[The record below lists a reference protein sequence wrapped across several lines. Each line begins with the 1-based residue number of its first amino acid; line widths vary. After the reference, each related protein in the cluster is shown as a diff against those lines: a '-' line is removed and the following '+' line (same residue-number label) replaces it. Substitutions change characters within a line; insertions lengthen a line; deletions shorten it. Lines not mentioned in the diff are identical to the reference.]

1 MTIDVWIFQFTIE
14 ELIGLIFFGLAFL
27 IQLVYIILLIKYIY
41 SGKQSG
47 NQPSLP
53 SVSIIVTSRNYV
65 SHLQELLP
73 TLLLQDYPDFEVVVV
88 DDCST
93 DGTDW
98 LLAEMKISH
107 GNLKTTRII
116 QETDFPNALAI
127 TIGVR
132 ASSKDWLIYL
142 SPLCEVPDN
151 QWLRNY
157 ALRLEPD
164 KEVAIGYIQYKEDTG
179 NFYSWIRFENFT
191 SWLLSGASHSF
202 GLAMPVFEYNLAY
215 RRETF
220 LDLRGFAA
228 VLDSPFSEN
237 ELFINKIANKK
248 NTVIQNNK
256 NTLIAYTGE
265 SDWIDLVEFKKKQL
279 MLRRKFSAS
288 QRFFRSLNLSSRLI
302 LTASLILLLVIS
314 PWKFWILGA
323 WGFLII
329 FEMSWIAVATNKL
342 GEKNF
347 LPMLLIY
354 KAFLPFINGCF
365 IINQLFTS
373 QKRKWK

>member
-1 MTIDVWIFQFTIE
+1 MTIDFWEFQFAYE
-14 ELIGLIFFGLAFL
+14 EFIGLIFFGLAFL
-27 IQLVYIILLIKYIY
+27 IQLVYLILLIKYIF
-41 SGKQSG
+41 SGRMK
-47 NQPSLP
+47 NKEPNLP

-65 SHLQELLP
+65 DHLRILLP
-73 TLLLQDYPDFEVVVV
+73 TLLSQDYPDFEVVVV

-142 SPLCEVPDN
+142 SPLCEIKDN
-151 QWLRNY
+151 QWLGNY
-157 ALRLEPD
+157 AQRLEPD
-164 KEVAIGYIQYKEDTG
+164 KEVAIGYVHYENSVGNYK
-179 NFYSWIRFENFT
+179 NWIRFENFI
-191 SWLLSGASHSF
+191 SFLLSGAGKAF
-202 GLAMPVFEYNLAY
+202 GVAMPVFEYNIAY
-215 RRETF
+215 RREKF
-220 LDLRGFAA
+220 LELRGFAA

-256 NTLIAYTGE
+256 TTPIGYTGE
-265 SDWIDLVEFKKKQL
+265 SEWIDLVIFKKKQL
-279 MLRRKFSAS
+279 MLRRKFSAG
-288 QRFFRSLNLSSRLI
+288 QRFFRSLNLISRLI
-302 LTASLILLLVIS
+302 LTASLVFLLIVS

-323 WGFLII
+323 WTFLII

-354 KAFLPFINGCF
+354 KAFLPVINGCF
-365 IINQLFTS
+365 IVNQVFSS